1 MSEAVYEDGL
11 LGDDTIRV
19 RDSDGSSAPLG
30 ADRWRGPAR
39 GADRTLLDRV
49 DGPTLDIG
57 CGPGRLVVAL
67 LDRGIPCLGVDPAAA
82 SVELTRSAGG
92 HAVQRSVFDPL
103 PRSGEWACALLADGN
118 IGIGGNPVRLLRR
131 AGELVRPGGR
141 VLVELDP
148 PRSGSRRRRIRL
160 EDGAGRVGEWFPWA
174 HLAAD
179 EVDDAARA
187 AGMVVLYRWWAHD
200 VDGDGSSP
208 IRWFAALTRPA

>member
-1 MSEAVYEDGL
+1 MSEAVFERGMR
-11 LGDDTIRV
+11 GDDSVLV
-19 RDSDGSSAPLG
+19 RDSDGSTEPLQV
-30 ADRWRGPAR
+30 ARWRGPAR

-67 LDRGIPCLGVDPAAA
+67 LRRGIPCLGVDPVAT

-103 PRSGEWACALLADGN
+103 PRTGTWACALLADGN

-131 AGELVRPGGR
+131 AGDLVRPDGQ

-148 PRSGSRRRRIRL
+148 PRTGTGRRRIRL
-160 EDGAGRVGEWFPWA
+160 EDGTGDIGEWFSWA

-200 VDGDGSSP
+200 GDGDDGSP
-208 IRWFAALTRPA
+208 IRWFAALTRQG